1 MRSRY
6 SKGNVVC
13 VCVFFIITAGK
24 QESRGAG
31 ENNSASRLKFKL
43 MNDKDELKTNKN
55 TEQSQDLPAE
65 VTESFG
71 TGVKDLPEYNIE
83 PGNAEQLA
91 EYTIATARHTAADE
105 DALWGGVVSIE
116 DDEVGDNPILT
127 GGDIDAAWKEAD
139 TVGDEAVGGTAPTPD
154 QDIVDEIGAA
164 VGLEMRDREFL
175 HTQDILED
183 RDDRRW
189 ELDPTSSEDYQER
202 RE

>member
-1 MRSRY
+1 M
-6 SKGNVVC
+6 K
-13 VCVFFIITAGK
+13 
-24 QESRGAG
+24 
-31 ENNSASRLKFKL
+31 
-43 MNDKDELKTNKN
+43 DKDKAGNKN
-55 TEQSQDLPAE
+55 TDPSPDLPQE
-65 VTESFG
+65 VTQSYG
-71 TGVKDLPEYNIE
+71 TGLKDPQELNIDI
-83 PGNAEQLA
+83 GDAEQLA
-91 EYTIATARHTAADE
+91 EYTIATPGHTAADE
-105 DALWGGVVSIE
+105 DALWGDVVSI
-116 DDEVGDNPILT
+116 DDDQVGDNPILT

-175 HTQDILED
+175 RTQDILED